1 MFRLIVFLS
10 ALAFAA
16 PVLAQGSQQQRACSS
31 RADLLKR
38 LGQVYSEDPV
48 ALGIATNG
56 GMLEVL
62 STKNGSTWTIIITM
76 PDGRSC
82 MFASG
87 ESWQSLPR
95 RAQRSPT

>member
-1 MFRLIVFLS
+1 MFRLFVFLS
-10 ALAFAA
+10 AFAFAA
-16 PVLAQGSQQQRACSS
+16 PVLAQGNQQQRACSS

-38 LGQVYSEDPV
+38 LAQVYSEDPV

-87 ESWQSLPR
+87 ESWQSVPR
-95 RAQRSPT
+95 QARNAPT

>member
-1 MFRLIVFLS
+1 MFRLFVFLS
-10 ALAFAA
+10 ALAIAT
-16 PVLAQGSQQQRACSS
+16 PVLAQTGQQRACST
-31 RADLLKR
+31 RVDLLKR

-62 STKNGSTWTIIITM
+62 STQNGSTWTIIITM
-76 PDGRSC
+76 PDGNSC

-87 ESWQSLPR
+87 ESWQAIPR
-95 RAQRSPT
+95 KSQNAPT

>member
-1 MFRLIVFLS
+1 MFRLFAFLAALFIAVP
-10 ALAFAA
+10 ALA
-16 PVLAQGSQQQRACSS
+16 QSGQQRACSN
-31 RADLLKR
+31 RTELLKR

-62 STKNGSTWTIIITM
+62 SSEGGSTWTIIITM

-87 ESWQSLPR
+87 ESWQSMPR
-95 RAQRSPT
+95 KTERAPT

>member
-1 MFRLIVFLS
+1 MFRLFVFLS
-10 ALAFAA
+10 ALAMAT
-16 PVLAQGSQQQRACSS
+16 PVLAQVGQQQRACSS

-62 STKNGSTWTIIITM
+62 STESGSTWTIIITM
-76 PDGRSC
+76 PNGRSC

-95 RAQRSPT
+95 QSQRSPT